1 VSTKQVARLR
11 VFLFNFG
18 DKMEIEGYEIDDLFD
33 SENLESV
40 ERKVDFERLLSTL
53 SERDRR
59 IAVLYAFGHT
69 QVEIGAIVGLCDQRI
84 SQILAN
90 IRKRGELLGE

>member
-1 VSTKQVARLR
+1 
-11 VFLFNFG
+11 
-18 DKMEIEGYEIDDLFD
+18 MEIEGYEIDDLFD

-40 ERKVDFERLLSTL
+40 ERKIEFERLLTTL

-69 QVEIGAIVGLCDQRI
+69 QEEIGSELGLTKGRI
-84 SQILAN
+84 CQILAD
-90 IRKRGELLGE
+90 IKQRGE